1 MKQTLMLSPCLVAAL
16 LGACHGNQAK
26 DDKAAPA
33 TAVETDPWAKKAAPK
48 VDPAKDPDLAQ
59 MIELAK
65 NGPGMM
71 DYPQADAVVAVE
83 RDDFTLAADGSIV
96 HHSKSIVKLLDAQ
109 RAKEKFADVHLPYDG
124 ARQTLTVDMARTV
137 NEDGEAHAASPDEIL
152 DIVPSWLAD
161 ATIYSDVRERVVSFP
176 AVDKGSV
183 VELET
188 TRVTKPGPD
197 SAMGAEVMLGQ
208 WDPILDRT
216 VTVTT
221 PTGVT
226 PKLAV
231 VGLDL
236 KPTEATTAN
245 GHTYTFH
252 LAKQPD
258 RQRESGSPGDA
269 VVLPRLVISFQPSW
283 AKVLEPIAA
292 RFLDKAIPQPLP
304 EDIKHEADRIVAGA
318 ASETEKAE
326 KLYAFVA
333 HDIRSVDVP
342 LGAAG
347 YEPHPPATVLAN
359 KYADARDKVGLLLAL
374 AAAEGLVGRP
384 VFVRSGKVP
393 VLQDVPTLAQFDHI
407 VARIS
412 VDKQDVWLNP
422 TDENGQYGFVLAGQ
436 DSMVLP
442 IEKGGA
448 ELGQRPAMD
457 PTSSVSHVTANY
469 VLGANGDLAATY
481 KYELTGWFA
490 NQATAALR
498 RLKGENLDKYFQHA
512 AGELSASAVDQGH
525 VVSDTMAVQGPMTIT
540 HKVAVPGYSAAQGN
554 FRNFELPRVTLGFAD
569 ELPAVGTTKRKS
581 PLWIGAPRTETGD
594 VTVQIPAGW
603 KVAYVPEK
611 LEGQVD
617 GVAFSS
623 TCAVNGQTVTCHDEI
638 KLDKL
643 VVENA
648 QYGAFHEAL
657 AKLHAYERRV
667 VLLTKA

>member
-1 MKQTLMLSPCLVAAL
+1 MKKTLIFSMILFGACKAKEETVAAPPL
-16 LGACHGNQAK
+16 PKNTAV
-26 DDKAAPA
+26 KAA
-33 TAVETDPWAKKAAPK
+33 DPWAKKAAPK
-48 VDPAKDPDLAQ
+48 VDSSKDPDLAQ
-59 MIELAK
+59 MTELAK
-65 NGPGMM
+65 NGPGAT

-83 RDDFTLAADGSIV
+83 RDDFTLKADGSLV
-96 HHSKSIVKLLDAQ
+96 HHTKSIVKLLDAQ

-124 ARQTLTVDMARTV
+124 ARQTLTVDTARTV
-137 NEDGEAHAASPDEIL
+137 NDDGEAHAASPDEIL

-188 TRVTKPGPD
+188 TRTTKPGPD

-216 VTVTT
+216 VTITA

-231 VGLDL
+231 VGIDL
-236 KPTEATTAN
+236 KPTEATIAD

-258 RQRESGSPGDA
+258 RQRENGSPSDA
-269 VVLPRLVISFQPSW
+269 LVLPRLVISFQPSW

-304 EDIKHEADRIVAGA
+304 DAVKQEADRIVAGA
-318 ASETEKAE
+318 TTETEKAQ

-374 AAAEGLVGRP
+374 ASAEGLAGRP

-407 VARIS
+407 VAKIS

-442 IEKGGA
+442 IEKGGS
-448 ELGQRPAMD
+448 ELGQRPAMA
-457 PTSSVSHVTANY
+457 PTSSTSHVTATY
-469 VLGANGDLAATY
+469 VLAANGDLEATY

-498 RLKGENLDKYFQHA
+498 RLKGENLDKYFQHS
-512 AGELSASAVDQGH
+512 AGELSASAVDKGH
-525 VVSDTMAVQGPMTIT
+525 EVSDTMAVQGPMAIT
-540 HKVAVPGYSAAQGN
+540 HKVAVPGYSAVQGN
-554 FRNFELPRVTLGFAD
+554 FRNFEMPPVTLGFAAD
-569 ELPAVGTTKRKS
+569 VPSVGSSKRKY
-581 PLWIGAPRTETGD
+581 PLWVGAPRTETGD
-594 VTVQIPAGW
+594 VTVLIPNGW

-611 LEGQVD
+611 LEGQAD

-623 TCAVNGQTVTCHDEI
+623 TCAANGQTVICHNEI

-643 VVENA
+643 VVDSA
-648 QYGAFHEAL
+648 QYGAFHDAL
-657 AKLHAYERRV
+657 AKLRAYERRV

>member
-1 MKQTLMLSPCLVAAL
+1 MKQTLMLSPCVIAAL
-16 LGACHGNQAK
+16 VGACHGNQAK

-33 TAVETDPWAKKAAPK
+33 TAVETDPWAKKPAPK
-48 VDPAKDPDLAQ
+48 VDAAKDPDLAQ

-65 NGPGMM
+65 NGPGLTE
-71 DYPQADAVVAVE
+71 YPQADAVVAVE
-83 RDDFTLAADGSIV
+83 RDDFTLAADGSIA

-183 VELET
+183 VELEI

-236 KPTEATTAN
+236 KPTEATTAA

-304 EDIKHEADRIVAGA
+304 EDIKHEADRLVAGA
-318 ASETEKAE
+318 TSETEKAQR
-326 KLYAFVA
+326 LYAFVA

-393 VLQDVPTLAQFDHI
+393 VLQGVPTLAQFDHI

-422 TDENGQYGFVLAGQ
+422 SDENGQYGFVLAGQ
-436 DSMVLP
+436 DSLVLP

-469 VLGANGDLAATY
+469 VLGANGDLVATY

-498 RLKGENLDKYFQHA
+498 PLKGENLDTYFQHA

-540 HKVAVPGYSAAQGN
+540 HKVAVPGYSVAQGN

-569 ELPAVGTTKRKS
+569 ELPAVGTMKRKS
-581 PLWIGAPRTETGD
+581 PLWVGAPRTETGD
-594 VTVQIPAGW
+594 ITVQIPAGW

-623 TCAVNGQTVTCHDEI
+623 SCAANGQTVTCHDEI